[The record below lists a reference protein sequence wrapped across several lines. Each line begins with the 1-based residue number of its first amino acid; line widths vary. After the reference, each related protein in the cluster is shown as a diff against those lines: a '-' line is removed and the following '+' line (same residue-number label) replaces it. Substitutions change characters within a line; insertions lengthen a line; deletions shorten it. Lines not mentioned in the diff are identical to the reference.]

1 MKIYIISEAD
11 YEGRYVPIKA
21 YFNKQDADEF
31 VERKRNWIE
40 RMQDK
45 FQPLQDHYYNCQC
58 ELNDDDTSDCYLCQE
73 YLDLNF
79 SEEDIRYYTIQ
90 EVECE

>member
-1 MKIYIISEAD
+1 MKIYVVSEAD

-21 YFNKQDADEF
+21 YYNKQDADDF

-45 FQPLQDHYYNCQC
+45 LTPLQDHYYNCQC
-58 ELNDDDTSDCYLCQE
+58 ELNDDDTSDCHLCQE

-79 SEEDIRYYTIQ
+79 SEEDIRYYTVN

>member
-1 MKIYIISEAD
+1 MKIYVVSEAD

-31 VERKRNWIE
+31 VERKNNYNQRMKE
-40 RMQDK
+40 RYD
-45 FQPLQDHYYNCQC
+45 
-58 ELNDDDTSDCYLCQE
+58 ELESHFSDCDLSDYEGNGCDICKE
-73 YLDLNF
+73 YVEFDYI
-79 SEEDIRYYTIQ
+79 ETMTHYTVD